1 MLTRLLLRDF
11 RCFEAVALEPGPRAN
26 FFVGANA
33 QGKTS
38 VLEAVCILLRL
49 QSPRARTMSELTR
62 HGAAGWQVRGIL
74 PECELQCAVQSR
86 RRRLEIN
93 GGEPESTAEYL
104 ANGRVVWFG
113 NRDLELISG
122 RGEGRRRYLDFLGQQ
137 LDPEYRK
144 AWRQYKNALA
154 SRNAL
159 LKENSAQA
167 REQNQIYETIL
178 ARHGAYVRQ
187 VRTAMIARL
196 TPAIDAA
203 HRAIGRGYEQ
213 LSLHYPAAGDE
224 AALLEALAAAREKD
238 FRFGQTSA
246 GPHRDD
252 LDLLLDDRPAARY
265 ASEGQQRTIAL
276 ALKCGQERLLNQLP
290 GAPPILLIDDI
301 FGELDLD
308 RRRALLHFL
317 PNELQMWITATHL
330 DWAEEFPDTSRHW
343 LVNDHQI
350 SADRH

>member
-11 RCFEAVALEPGPRAN
+11 RCFEAVALEPGTGAN
-26 FFVGANA
+26 FLVGANA

-38 VLEAVCILLRL
+38 VLEAVCVLLRL
-49 QSPRARTMSELTR
+49 QSPRARTMGELTR
-62 HGAAGWQVRGIL
+62 HGANGWQVRGTL
-74 PECELQCAVQSR
+74 LECELQCAVQSR

-144 AWRQYKNALA
+144 AWRQYKQAMS

-159 LKENSAQA
+159 LKENNTHA
-167 REQNQIYETIL
+167 REQNAVYESIL
-178 ARHGAYVRQ
+178 TRHGAYLRQ
-187 VRTAMIARL
+187 VRIAMVERL
-196 TPAIDAA
+196 IPAIDAA
-203 HRAIGRGYEQ
+203 HKAIGQGREKLQ
-213 LSLHYPAAGDE
+213 LHYAAPGDE
-224 AALLEALAAAREKD
+224 AALAEALAAARERD
-238 FRFGQTSA
+238 FRMGQTSA

-252 LDLLLDDRPAARY
+252 LDLLVDERPAARY

-276 ALKCGQERLLNQLP
+276 ALKCGQERLLSQLP
-290 GAPPILLIDDI
+290 GAPPLLLIDDI

-308 RRRALLHFL
+308 RRRALLRFL
-317 PNELQMWITATHL
+317 PDDLQMWITATHL
-330 DWAEEFPDTSRHW
+330 DWAEGFPDGSRHW
-343 LVNDHQI
+343 EVSGHQVTPI
-350 SADRH
+350 AS